1 MKMLLQNMNFTKLY
15 YSKIGKEEFC
25 DLNFLSKNT
34 ALSRRAFSNYA
45 VISTPSF
52 PLGIDIYKILAKI
65 YYTSPGFEALIENHP
80 PNSNH

>member
-25 DLNFLSKNT
+25 DLNT